1 MKKILLVTRN
11 FPPLRGGMERLNHHI
26 YLELNKTFD
35 VVVAGPADILLYLS
49 PSTRYCEFPHR
60 PLPVFFWFSFWS
72 TLRLAIKEKPAL
84 IISGSGITAL
94 SARLIG
100 YLCQAKVI
108 TFIHGLDVVMP
119 HPVYQRLFLPAIR
132 ACDAIWVNSQN
143 TANLAINKGVC
154 SNKIKTVYP
163 GVVIPENNTLSQYS
177 TDFRSELGLTQDLK
191 ILLSVGRLTERK
203 GLVEFILYSL
213 PDIVKACP
221 DCILIIIGD
230 EPNNALHHKT
240 GAKEKITQ
248 AAKDKGLEKHVIFL
262 GHVSEFQLEAAYQSS
277 QLHIFPVLDLPGD
290 IEGFGMV
297 AIEAAVYGLPTVAFA
312 VGGVPEAVSHHK
324 SGWLIEPGN
333 YPAMTETVINSLA
346 NLNSSHQT
354 VTPDS
359 CRQHGAE
366 FSWDIFGDRIKQLC
380 WELITQNE
388 QNQ

>member
-26 YLELNKTFD
+26 YLELNKSFD
-35 VVVAGPADILLYLS
+35 VVVAGPADSHLYLS

-84 IISGSGITAL
+84 IIAGSGITAL

-100 YLCQAKVI
+100 YVCQAKVI
-108 TFIHGLDVVMP
+108 AFTHGLDVVIP
-119 HPVYQRLFLPAIR
+119 HPVYQSVFLPAIR
-132 ACDAIWVNSQN
+132 SCDAVWVNSQN
-143 TANLAINKGVC
+143 TAKLAVDKGVM
-154 SNKIKTVYP
+154 SDKIKTVHP
-163 GVVIPENNTLSQYS
+163 GVVIPENNTIANRSR
-177 TDFRSELGLTQDLK
+177 DFRTELGLTEEQK

-203 GLVEFILYSL
+203 GLVEFILYAF

-221 DCILIIIGD
+221 DCILVLIGD
-230 EPNNALHHKT
+230 EPNNALHHKS
-240 GAKEKITQ
+240 GAKEKIIQ
-248 AAKDKGLEKHVIFL
+248 AAKDKNLENHVIFL
-262 GHVSEFQLEAAYQSS
+262 GHVNEGQLEAAYQSS
-277 QLHIFPVLDLPGD
+277 QLHIFPVIELQGD

-312 VGGVPEAVSHHK
+312 VGGVPDAVSHTK

-333 YPAMTETVINSLA
+333 YPAMTETVINSLSNA
-346 NLNSSHQT
+346 NSSNQQ
-354 VTPDS
+354 VNPDS

-366 FSWDIFGDRIKQLC
+366 FSWDIFGDRIRQLC
-380 WELITQNE
+380 RETLRNE
-388 QNQ
+388 N